1 KLTGTDAAGKA
12 VTGADA
18 AAASSAP
25 IGDMI
30 IQMVNGLSGGEGIG
44 FGLMI
49 VIAVTV
55 ALAILG
61 TTLSAMNTGVRIT
74 YAMAQDAEMPQPL
87 GLLHIQNATPHVAV
101 WIMVVVSA
109 IIGSIGSISVVYLTG
124 ITLASNFGTFVLYAL
139 TCLWTIIAFAGRAEF
154 SAIKHVIVPVLGLLA
169 NIVMLLT
176 ILGLGFIGGG
186 DSQTESLMAIGIAAL
201 WLVASVI
208 YVVTTGR
215 KSGRTLMG
223 TGVPAS

>member
-1 KLTGTDAAGKA
+1 
-12 VTGADA
+12 
-18 AAASSAP
+18 
-25 IGDMI
+25 M
-30 IQMVNGLSGGEGIG
+30 
-44 FGLMI
+44 
-49 VIAVTV
+49 

-87 GLLHIQNATPHVAV
+87 GLLHIRNATPHVAV
-101 WIMVVVSA
+101 WMLVVVSA

-154 SAIKHVIVPVLGLLA
+154 KIGRHLIVPVLGLLA

-186 DSQTESLMAIGIAAL
+186 DAQTEALMALVIAAL
-201 WLVASVI
+201 WLGASVI
-208 YVVTTGR
+208 YVIANNRRT
-215 KSGRTLMG
+215 GRTLMG
-223 TGVPAS
+223 APTPT